1 MEEEGKEER
10 DKGHCLLLSFCVS
23 FLLFG
28 MERGEDEWHKERVWP
43 IIRRTR
49 PLLCHLTC
57 FFDPLWE
64 SMPEQEQD
72 HK

>member
-28 MERGEDEWHKERVWP
+28 MERGRVAQ
-43 IIRRTR
+43 RTG
-49 PLLCHLTC
+49 LA
-57 FFDPLWE
+57 
-64 SMPEQEQD
+64 D
-72 HK
+72 HSENASFVMSSHVFL